1 MCSCLRTLFAKKERL
16 PNINHV
22 PVPDLQPVKLNEAAR
37 PNDERLEAMFSS
49 LVDELGLP
57 EPQKQAM
64 LTLSADKKWQ
74 IYCSRIQDIDTG
86 RTLASPEEFLGKL
99 KKVETVKDV
108 DALRTALRTQ
118 TLSFVTRFLTL
129 NGVDELLNV
138 LRQLETWSSEQQ
150 EEIDYIHLAVVG
162 CVNALLN
169 VSEGRSHILGHPT
182 AIACLARILTS
193 QSVQVKV
200 NVLEILATLCMVPG
214 GHRKVLQAFFAF
226 SRWASERTRFQT
238 LIYELGRKWNNP
250 YEEVRMK
257 TAILSLVNAVIKY
270 GAGEKHLEFRLHI
283 RFEFLMLG
291 IEPAIDALHQYND
304 ETLGRHA
311 EFFEA
316 LRIEDE
322 RNFAEKFETK
332 HVDSRSATSLFDYL
346 RKRMTV
352 SPAYPCF
359 VSILFH
365 LMQISHASY
374 GPSWLLIERVIEQ
387 IILQT
392 KEGDPDDAPLE
403 LNVAAAI
410 KTIVAEG
417 EMKQLK
423 KDIRKAEKERENV
436 EAQLLGKEREIE
448 VKEKEIEEL
457 ANILESM
464 KRDLE
469 NERRRREEAELKLAN
484 ALKQN
489 GGKAV
494 SMQNGHDTTPSRV
507 GSFKSPTPAPAPPPP
522 PPPGLGSSLIPPP
535 PAPPPPPGA
544 PGAPLSLIERPY
556 AGPKPTQPLKSFN
569 WTKLPANQ
577 LDGTI
582 WKRISE
588 KFDIL
593 DLPDVEKNFSAYQH
607 KIEENG
613 GGDSLKGRSATVI
626 RELSVVD
633 GRRAQNCNILLSKL
647 KLSNG
652 ELAHAIRNVDPSEKL
667 AKDMCEQL
675 LKFIPSTEEVQLLS
689 EHAHEIEQMATTDR
703 FLYEMSQVEHY
714 EERLKGLYYKKKF
727 NERVSDYRNQSESVI
742 KASEQVDKS
751 KNLKIIL
758 SVVLAMGNYMNRG
771 QRGNAAGFK
780 LSSLNKLADTK
791 SSVDK
796 RISLLHYLIESLQIR
811 CPQVMEIQ
819 NELSSVK
826 EASKV
831 EVAELEKEIRLLRKG
846 LREIKLETE
855 FEKKRD
861 SNDKFSIVM
870 SNFETVA
877 NYKLNDLEKLLIE
890 MKEKY
895 AKVSK
900 LFAESETT
908 PQDFFTEFDLFLV
921 SMSEA
926 QASMEKIKKQ
936 KEEEEKRKRI
946 MEMQAQRR
954 SSRGTLPR
962 PPQDLENKAGGEFDS
977 MISALRSGVAFGE
990 DVAKMKR
997 GTRKKS
1003 YQIDRERSSS
1013 REKVNCR

>member
-1 MCSCLRTLFAKKERL
+1 MCSCLKSLFIKKERL

-22 PVPDLQPVKLNEAAR
+22 PVPDLQPVKLDEAAR
-37 PNDERLEAMFSS
+37 PNDERLEMMFSS

-57 EPQKQAM
+57 EPQKKAM

-99 KKVETVKDV
+99 KRVETVKDV

-169 VSEGRSHILGHPT
+169 VAEGRSHILGHPT

-291 IEPAIDALHQYND
+291 IEPAIEALHQYND
-304 ETLGRHA
+304 DTLERHA

-322 RNFAEKFETK
+322 RKFAEKFETK
-332 HVDSRSATSLFDYL
+332 HIDARSASSLFDYL
-346 RKRMTV
+346 RKRMTL
-352 SPAYPCF
+352 SAAYPCF

-365 LMQISHASY
+365 LMQISHASH
-374 GPSWLLIERVIEQ
+374 GPSWVLIERVIEQ

-410 KTIVAEG
+410 KTIIAEG

-423 KDIRKAEKERENV
+423 KDIRKAEKEKENI
-436 EAQLLGKEREIE
+436 ESQLLGKDREIE
-448 VKEKEIEEL
+448 VKEKEIEEM
-457 ANILESM
+457 AIIIESM

-469 NERRRREEAELKLAN
+469 NERRRREELEHKLSN
-484 ALKQN
+484 ALKQTS
-489 GGKAV
+489 GSTV
-494 SMQNGHDTTPSRV
+494 HLQNGHDVTPPRV
-507 GSFKSPTPAPAPPPP
+507 GSFKSPNPAPPPP
-522 PPPGLGSSLIPPP
+522 PPPPGPGAAFVPPP

-544 PGAPLSLIERPY
+544 PGAPLSLVERPY
-556 AGPKPTQPLKSFN
+556 AGPKPSQPLKSFN
-569 WTKLPANQ
+569 WTKLSPNQ

-582 WKRISE
+582 WKRIDE
-588 KFDIL
+588 KFDVL

-613 GGDSLKGRSATVI
+613 AGDSLKGRSATVV

-647 KLSNG
+647 KLSNA
-652 ELAHAIRNVDPSEKL
+652 ELAYAIRNVDPSEKL
-667 AKDMCEQL
+667 AKDMCEQM
-675 LKFIPSTEEVQLLS
+675 LKFIPTSEEVQLLS

-703 FLYEMSQVEHY
+703 FLYEMSSVEHY
-714 EERLKGLYYKKKF
+714 EERLKALFYKKKF
-727 NERVSDYRNQSESVI
+727 NERVVDYKNQSEFII
-742 KASEQVDKS
+742 KASEQIEKS
-751 KNLKIIL
+751 KNLRTIFG
-758 SVVLAMGNYMNRG
+758 VVLAMGNYMNRG
-771 QRGNAAGFK
+771 QRGNASGFK

-796 RISLLHYLIESLQIR
+796 RISLLHYLIESLQAR
-811 CPQVMEIQ
+811 CPQAMEIQ

-826 EASKV
+826 DASKV
-831 EVAELEKEIRLLRKG
+831 EIAELEKEVRLLRKG
-846 LREIKLETE
+846 LKEIRAEAE
-855 FEKKRD
+855 YEKKRD
-861 SNDKFSIVM
+861 SHDKFSVVM

-877 NYKLNDLEKLLIE
+877 NYKLNDLEKLLEE
-890 MKEKY
+890 MKRKY
-895 AKVSK
+895 DKVSK
-900 LFAESETT
+900 LFAEKDTT
-908 PQDFFTEFDLFLV
+908 PQDFFSEFDLFLV

-926 QASMEKIKKQ
+926 VSSMEKIKKQ

-954 SSRGTLPR
+954 SSRGTLTR
-962 PPQDLENKAGGEFDS
+962 PSQDLENKGLAQLYVIYLYLLSTYLF
-977 MISALRSGVAFGE
+977 LNLFL
-990 DVAKMKR
+990 
-997 GTRKKS
+997 
-1003 YQIDRERSSS
+1003 
-1013 REKVNCR
+1013 